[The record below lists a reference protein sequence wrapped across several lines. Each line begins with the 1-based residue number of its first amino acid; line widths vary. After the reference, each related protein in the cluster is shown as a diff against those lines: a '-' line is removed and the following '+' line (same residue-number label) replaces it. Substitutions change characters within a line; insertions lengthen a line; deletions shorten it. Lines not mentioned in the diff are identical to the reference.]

1 MIHII
6 LKVCTS
12 LHCNYQNVLGSVPFP
27 KLLAALYI
35 IIFYIFINLEDKC
48 LFIVNI
54 HFLCLVMILKHFLM
68 YLLIIC
74 FSLMNGP
81 IVAFFPFV
89 FQFSGTLITIIIIV
103 K

>member
-54 HFLCLVMILKHFLM
+54 HFL
-68 YLLIIC
+68 
-74 FSLMNGP
+74 
-81 IVAFFPFV
+81 
-89 FQFSGTLITIIIIV
+89 
-103 K
+103 